1 MFVGVGIRINCILS
15 GCAWPGE
22 EKVSLGSLSQRRT
35 GECCLNGHLI
45 SVRFVIRNEREG
57 STLTINKYHA
67 KKVQLPSGERFD
79 SKREY
84 RRWKEL
90 QLMEKAGEIS
100 SLKRQVPFVLVCA
113 HPPEFKRPIKY
124 IADFVYIDERTSHVV
139 VEDAKGMKTPA
150 YNIKKRL
157 MFDKYGIMI
166 QEV

>member
-1 MFVGVGIRINCILS
+1 MQ
-15 GCAWPGE
+15 
-22 EKVSLGSLSQRRT
+22 KQR
-35 GECCLNGHLI
+35 NPIH
-45 SVRFVIRNEREG
+45 
-57 STLTINKYHA
+57 KYHN
-67 KKVQLPSGERFD
+67 KPVVTPEGEKFD

-100 SLKRQVPFVLVCA
+100 SLQRQVPFELVCA

-124 IADFVYIDERTSHVV
+124 IADFVYIDERSSHVV

-150 YNIKKRL
+150 KKKKKRL

>member
-1 MFVGVGIRINCILS
+1 M
-15 GCAWPGE
+15 
-22 EKVSLGSLSQRRT
+22 
-35 GECCLNGHLI
+35 
-45 SVRFVIRNEREG
+45 
-57 STLTINKYHA
+57 TINKYHA

-100 SLKRQVPFVLVCA
+100 SLKRQVPFELVCA

-124 IADFVYIDERTSHVV
+124 IADFVYIDERSSHVV

-157 MFDKYGIMI
+157 MFEKYGIMI